1 MAGTIDFGIVKP
13 ELANALGAGYRESQQ
28 NRQAQELNQLRI
40 DTAKADFERL
50 GQERKQ
56 MLDFQDKLKSMGQDT
71 NLDTDFDHMISSGIP
86 DYVEKG
92 MAGKQKLNEQRQFA
106 RIMGFD
112 DPTAVAPRAAPG
124 GMTPGA
130 APAMPAAPVQP
141 NAMAPATPAA
151 PTAPM
156 QPPANAMAAPTAPA
170 APMVPAAPSAGA
182 PAAPGAPRPNAV
194 ASQFGPEQVA
204 TITDRIQRLTALGTP
219 QAIQTAKILQDQ
231 LEMVA
236 RQKAEGMP
244 KLSDRFVPVG
254 KNVFDRQEQK
264 WLKGPASG
272 PDTVVQMG
280 GGAGVPPTK
289 LKPGEVYNAELDRV
303 EAKPGTELYVKQSKE
318 HAKDYKAANG
328 TLTKMDDSIAKIDKI
343 LAPANKSAFE
353 GNFGGYNAYGTRM
366 LPGENSDMRKTIDS
380 FKSDLKQAGLELMRQ
395 GGSIGQM
402 TEREW
407 PIVEQMIASIDPVLG
422 EAEARNVFEQVK
434 ARFERIKASA
444 QDVYDTQWGQ
454 TQYHKSL
461 GAGGRNPQPPAGGGM
476 SPEDKQALDWANANP
491 KDPRAAAIKQRLG
504 VK

>member
-1 MAGTIDFGIVKP
+1 MAGTIDFGIIKP

-40 DTAKADFERL
+40 DTGKSEFERL
-50 GQERKQ
+50 KQERQQ
-56 MLDFQDKLKSMGQDT
+56 MLDFQDRLKTMGKDT
-71 NLDTDFDHMISSGIP
+71 NLETYFDHMISSGIP

-92 MAGKQKLNEQRQFA
+92 MVGKQKLNEQRQFA

-112 DPTAVAPRAAPG
+112 DQTAVAPRAAPG

-130 APAMPAAPVQP
+130 APAMPAAPAQP
-141 NAMAPATPAA
+141 NAMAPS
-151 PTAPM
+151 
-156 QPPANAMAAPTAPA
+156 APA
-170 APMVPAAPSAGA
+170 APMA
-182 PAAPGAPRPNAV
+182 PAAPGVPRPNAV

-236 RQKAEGMP
+236 RQKAEGGA

-254 KNVFDRQEQK
+254 KNVFDRQTQQ
-264 WLKGPASG
+264 WIKGPASG

-343 LAPANKSAFE
+343 LAPSNKSAFE

-434 ARFERIKASA
+434 ARFQRIKEAA

-454 TQYHKSL
+454 TQYHKGL
-461 GAGGRNPQPPAGGGM
+461 GAGGRNPPPPAGGNL
-476 SPEDKQALDWANANP
+476 SPEDKQALDWVNANP

-504 VK
+504 AK

>member
-1 MAGTIDFGIVKP
+1 MAGSIDFGIIKP

-40 DTAKADFERL
+40 DTGKAEFERL
-50 GQERKQ
+50 KQERQQ
-56 MLDFQDKLKSMGQDT
+56 MLDFQGKLKSMGQDT
-71 NLDTDFDHMISSGIP
+71 NLDTYFDYMISSGIP

-112 DPTAVAPRAAPG
+112 DP
-124 GMTPGA
+124 A
-130 APAMPAAPVQP
+130 APA
-141 NAMAPATPAA
+141 APAVPA
-151 PTAPM
+151 
-156 QPPANAMAAPTAPA
+156 QPLANAMVAPSAPA
-170 APMVPAAPSAGA
+170 APMAPPAPAA
-182 PAAPGAPRPNAV
+182 AAPGAPRPNAV
-194 ASQFGPEQVA
+194 ASQFGPEQIA

-236 RQKAEGMP
+236 RQKAEGMS

-303 EAKPGTELYVKQSKE
+303 EAKPGSELYVKQSKE

-328 TLTKMDDSIAKIDKI
+328 TLMKMDDSIAKIDKI
-343 LAPANKSAFE
+343 LAPANRSAFE

-366 LPGENSDMRKTIDS
+366 LPGENSNMRKTLDS

-422 EAEARNVFEQVK
+422 EAEARNIFEQIK
-434 ARFERIKASA
+434 ARFERIKEAA
-444 QDVYDTQWGQ
+444 QDVYDTQWDA

-461 GAGGRNPQPPAGGGM
+461 GAGGRNPQPPVGGGRPEGVGADWTLM
-476 SPEDKQALDWANANP
+476 TDKNGNKAWVSPDRKSFKE
-491 KDPRAAAIKQRLG
+491 

>member
-40 DTAKADFERL
+40 DTGKAEFERL
-50 GQERKQ
+50 KQERQQ
-56 MLDFQDKLKSMGQDT
+56 MLDFQGKLKSMGQDT
-71 NLDTDFDHMISSGIP
+71 NLDTYFDHMISSGIP

-124 GMTPGA
+124 A
-130 APAMPAAPVQP
+130 APAIPAAPVQP
-141 NAMAPATPAA
+141 NAMAPGAAPVAPAA
-151 PTAPM
+151 PA
-156 QPPANAMAAPTAPA
+156 QPPANAMVAPSAPA
-170 APMVPAAPSAGA
+170 APMAPPAPVAGA

-194 ASQFGPEQVA
+194 ASQFGPEQIA

-236 RQKAEGMP
+236 RQKAEGLP

-303 EAKPGTELYVKQSKE
+303 EAKPGSELYVKQSKE

-343 LAPANKSAFE
+343 LAPANRSAFE

-366 LPGENSDMRKTIDS
+366 LPGENSNMRKTIDS

-422 EAEARNVFEQVK
+422 EAEARNIFEQVK

-444 QDVYDTQWGQ
+444 QDVYDTQWGA

-461 GAGGRNPQPPAGGGM
+461 GAGGRPPAPPAGGGM

-504 VK
+504 AK

>member
-13 ELANALGAGYRESQQ
+13 ELATSFGTGYRESQQ

-40 DTAKADFERL
+40 DTAKSDFQRL
-50 GQERKQ
+50 QQERQQ
-56 MLDFQDKLKSMGQDT
+56 MLDFQGKLKSMGQDT
-71 NLDTDFDHMISSGIP
+71 NLDTYFDHMISSGIP

-130 APAMPAAPVQP
+130 APAMPVAQP
-141 NAMAPATPAA
+141 NALAPATPAGAAA
-151 PTAPM
+151 PA
-156 QPPANAMAAPTAPA
+156 QPPANAMVAPSAPA
-170 APMVPAAPSAGA
+170 APMAPAAPAAGA

-236 RQKAEGMP
+236 RQKAEGGA

-254 KNVFDRQEQK
+254 KNVFDRQTQQ
-264 WLKGPASG
+264 WIKGPVSG

-343 LAPANKSAFE
+343 LAPSNKSAFE
-353 GNFGGYNAYGTRM
+353 GNFGGYNAYGIRM

-434 ARFERIKASA
+434 ARFQRIKEAA

-454 TQYHKSL
+454 TQYHKGL
-461 GAGGRNPQPPAGGGM
+461 GAGGRNPPPPAGGNL

-504 VK
+504 AK

>member
-13 ELANALGAGYRESQQ
+13 ELATSFGTGYRESQQ
-28 NRQAQELNQLRI
+28 NRQAQELNQLRL
-40 DTAKADFERL
+40 DTGKAEFERL
-50 GQERKQ
+50 KQERQQ
-56 MLDFQDKLKSMGQDT
+56 MLDFQDKLKSLGKDT
-71 NLDTDFDHMISSGIP
+71 NLETYFDHMVSSGIP

-92 MAGKQKLNEQRQFA
+92 MMGKQKLNEQRQFA

-112 DPTAVAPRAAPG
+112 DPTAVAPRAPA
-124 GMTPGA
+124 GMAPGA
-130 APAMPAAPVQP
+130 APAMPATPANALAPD
-141 NAMAPATPAA
+141 AAPAAPAA
-151 PTAPM
+151 PT
-156 QPPANAMAAPTAPA
+156 QPPANAMVAPTASAAPMAPA
-170 APMVPAAPSAGA
+170 APAA
-182 PAAPGAPRPNAV
+182 PAAPGAQRPNAV
-194 ASQFGPEQVA
+194 ASQFGPEQIA

-236 RQKAEGMP
+236 RQKADQG

-254 KNVFDRQEQK
+254 KHVFDRQTQQ
-264 WLKGPASG
+264 WIKGPASG

-289 LKPGEVYNAELDRV
+289 LKPGEVYNPELDRI
-303 EAKPGTELYVKQSKE
+303 EAKPGSELYVKQSKE

-343 LAPANKSAFE
+343 LAPANRSAFE

-434 ARFERIKASA
+434 ARFERIKAAA

-454 TQYHKSL
+454 TQYHKGL
-461 GAGGRNPQPPAGGGM
+461 GAGGRPPAPPAGGNM

-504 VK
+504 AK

>member
-1 MAGTIDFGIVKP
+1 MAGTIDFGITKP

-40 DTAKADFERL
+40 DTGKSEFERL
-50 GQERKQ
+50 KQERQQ
-56 MLDFQDKLKSMGQDT
+56 MLDFQDRLKTMGKDT
-71 NLDTDFDHMISSGIP
+71 NLETYFDHMVSSGIP

-92 MAGKQKLNEQRQFA
+92 LMGKQKLNEQRQFA

-112 DPTAVAPRAAPG
+112 DPTAVAPRAAPA
-124 GMTPGA
+124 MPT
-130 APAMPAAPVQP
+130 APAQP
-141 NAMAPATPAA
+141 NAMVPGEAPVA
-151 PTAPM
+151 PTAPI
-156 QPPANAMAAPTAPA
+156 QPPANAMVAPSAPA
-170 APMVPAAPSAGA
+170 APMAPAAPATGA

-194 ASQFGPEQVA
+194 ASQFGPEQIA

-236 RQKAEGMP
+236 RQKAEGGV

-254 KNVFDRQEQK
+254 KHVFDRQEQK
-264 WLKGPASG
+264 WISGPASG
-272 PDTVVQMG
+272 PDTVVQVG

-289 LKPGEVYNAELDRV
+289 LKPGEVYNKELDRI
-303 EAKPGTELYVKQSKE
+303 EAKPGSELYVKQSKE

-434 ARFERIKASA
+434 ARFERIKAAA

-454 TQYHKSL
+454 TQYHKGL
-461 GAGGRNPQPPAGGGM
+461 GAGGRPPAPPAGGNM

-504 VK
+504 AK